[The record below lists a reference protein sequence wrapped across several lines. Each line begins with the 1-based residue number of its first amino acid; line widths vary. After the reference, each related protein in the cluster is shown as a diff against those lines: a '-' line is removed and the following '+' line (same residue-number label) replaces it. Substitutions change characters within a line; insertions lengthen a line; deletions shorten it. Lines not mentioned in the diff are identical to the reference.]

1 MTPVVMIPDAYG
13 HKTDIQTPPSHRQVQ
28 ALTPATAVTVPIPA
42 GAQAVLMAAT
52 TDYWVQY
59 EGDAVLPTASITG
72 GKAPEFNP
80 MARSVAGLGTLSFV
94 SEKAGFLSLGFYG

>member
-1 MTPVVMIPDAYG
+1 MNPVVMIPDAYG
-13 HKTDIQTPPSHRQVQ
+13 HKTDILTPPPHRQVHSL
-28 ALTPATAVTVPIPA
+28 APSTAVTIPVPA
-42 GAQAVLMAAT
+42 GARAVLMAAT

-59 EGDAVLPTASITG
+59 DGDAVLPAASITG

-80 MARSVAGLGTLSFV
+80 MARSVAGLTTLSFV

>member
-1 MTPVVMIPDAYG
+1 MNPVVMIPDAYG
-13 HKTDIQTPPSHRQVQ
+13 HKTNILTPPSHRQVHS
-28 ALTPATAVTVPIPA
+28 LTPATAVTISIPA
-42 GAQAVLMAAT
+42 GAQTVLMAAT

-59 EGDAVLPTASITG
+59 EGDAVLPTASVTG

-80 MARSVAGLGTLSFV
+80 MARSVAGLAALSFV